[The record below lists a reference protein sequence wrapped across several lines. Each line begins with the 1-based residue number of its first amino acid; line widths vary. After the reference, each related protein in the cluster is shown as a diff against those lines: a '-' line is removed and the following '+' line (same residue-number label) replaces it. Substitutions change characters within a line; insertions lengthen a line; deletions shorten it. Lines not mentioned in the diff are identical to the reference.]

1 MDLTSAWSRLTLPVA
16 SVAYA
21 GVLFLTVVE
30 TPPTTPILLG
40 AVFVFALSGG
50 ITVRLA
56 DEHGLHSPGIAFF
69 GTVAL
74 LLAAA
79 WWRGTGGVNAF
90 VAMSIHLVGLY
101 VVAAVAAGEL
111 FLQQLTGARGA

>member
-1 MDLTSAWSRLTLPVA
+1 MALPWAWNRRTLTVA
-16 SVAYA
+16 SLTYA
-21 GVLFLTVVE
+21 SVLLVTVVE
-30 TPPTTPILLG
+30 TPPTAPILLG
-40 AVFVFALSGG
+40 SVLVFALSGG
-50 ITVRLA
+50 VTVRLA
-56 DEHGLHSPGIAFF
+56 DDHELGLPAVAFF

-79 WWRGTGGVNAF
+79 WWYGAGSVHAF
-90 VAMSIHLVGLY
+90 VAMSIHLLGLF

>member
-1 MDLTSAWSRLTLPVA
+1 MDLPSAQSRLTSTVA
-16 SVAYA
+16 SAVYA
-21 GVLFLTVVE
+21 GVLLAAVVG
-30 TPPTTPILLG
+30 TPPTTGILVG
-40 AVFVFALSGG
+40 AVLVFALSSGV
-50 ITVRLA
+50 TVRLA
-56 DEHGLHSPGIAFF
+56 DEHGLRSPAVAFF

-79 WWRGTGGVNAF
+79 WWRGAAGVDAF
-90 VAMSIHLVGLY
+90 VAMSIHLLGLF